1 MVSALAGE
9 EKWRG
14 LRALVA
20 DMSGPDGPEARAELT
35 DELLDLLPTDHPVIR
50 ILRTRAMFVRPD
62 AATWRAEA
70 LPQTST
76 MPVTIYLS
84 DERIHEDVEA
94 AVEELLAT
102 AGLRIC
108 DREDPVTGSWFRRM
122 APTVKAA
129 VNSPLSREALATAAH
144 AADARL
150 VLAQDAVVTA
160 TLMQNLAPVL
170 GALHPTK
177 DAVIRAGALLVVK
190 MNWTVSVIQLTAA
203 QQLHLDHHPELVRC
217 PAEIAAALNLIA
229 SDCLGDGPPG
239 TLGPPPHGA

>member
-1 MVSALAGE
+1 
-9 EKWRG
+9 
-14 LRALVA
+14 
-20 DMSGPDGPEARAELT
+20 
-35 DELLDLLPTDHPVIR
+35 
-50 ILRTRAMFVRPD
+50 MFVRPD

-70 LPQTST
+70 LPQTSA
-76 MPVTIYLS
+76 MSVMIYLS

-94 AVEELLAT
+94 AVKEFLAT

-108 DREDPVTGSWFRRM
+108 DREDPVTELWFRRM

-217 PAEIAAALNLIA
+217 PAEIAAASTSSHPTA
-229 SDCLGDGPPG
+229 SATARRAHSDRPCMEPDGLGH
-239 TLGPPPHGA
+239 TLPDKPLTCRASSYS